1 MQLYLGISFLSST
14 TMPPHNLATITFI
27 ESMAQDQLR
36 FEVIFTKQAKVLR
49 ADKPRFDAAMAK
61 I

>member
-1 MQLYLGISFLSST
+1 
-14 TMPPHNLATITFI
+14 MPPHNLATITFI

-36 FEVIFTKQAKVLR
+36 FEVIFTKQAEVLR